1 MTDASPAFTKFM
13 NIGKQQQKNYALKRK
28 KNVTEPHRLLGEKAA
43 TDLRQQRFDIF
54 TIKVN
59 KAIDD
64 RKARD
69 RLTARDREIVLSTI
83 GLSADERQNYHPLAS
98 NPNVREIFFDEV
110 YRELEPIFR
119 DYQSKMYFATIVD
132 TKWCLP
138 KDAKSF
144 DTKSMALRVKRA
156 LRDIGYHGLFILEIQ
171 VLTNLEGVYF
181 MPHAHGFIW
190 PKSEKSLGPR
200 LAQWKLNERFQGV
213 SKAKG
218 VTIADMPKSMPR
230 SLTTRFYYATK
241 LPDSTNG
248 YCPAKGQDNSFV
260 PNKGKMKRNSP
271 ENFTDLDAY
280 RIARILAQF
289 QIDDTVFAVG
299 EGTRIRKLASKAL
312 TAELKALKITTS
324 GPSPKSVVKL
334 FGKVLGE

>member
-1 MTDASPAFTKFM
+1 MIHASPAFTKFM
-13 NIGKQQQKNYALKRK
+13 NIGIQQEKNYALKRK
-28 KNVTEPHRLLGEKAA
+28 NNVTEPHRLLGQKAA

-64 RKARD
+64 RKVRD
-69 RLTARDREIVLSTI
+69 RLNKRERQIVLSTI

-132 TKWCLP
+132 AKWCLP

-156 LRDIGYHGLFILEIQ
+156 LRDIGYHGLFILEVQ

-190 PKSEKSLGPR
+190 PKSEKSVGPR
-200 LAQWKLNERFQGV
+200 KAAQRLNMRFAGIG
-213 SKAKG
+213 KAKG
-218 VTIADMPKSMPR
+218 VTIAEMPMAMPR

-241 LPDSTNG
+241 LPDNTSG
-248 YCPAKGQDNSFV
+248 YCPAKGEDNSIV
-260 PNKGKMKRNSP
+260 PNKGIIKKNSP
-271 ENFTDLDAY
+271 ENFSNKDAL
-280 RIARILAQF
+280 RIARVLAQF
-289 QIDDTVFAVG
+289 QIDDTIFAVG
-299 EGTRIRKLASKAL
+299 EGTKVRKAASKAL
-312 TAELKALKITTS
+312 TTKLHDMKVTTV
-324 GPSPKSVVKL
+324 GPSQKVVVNL